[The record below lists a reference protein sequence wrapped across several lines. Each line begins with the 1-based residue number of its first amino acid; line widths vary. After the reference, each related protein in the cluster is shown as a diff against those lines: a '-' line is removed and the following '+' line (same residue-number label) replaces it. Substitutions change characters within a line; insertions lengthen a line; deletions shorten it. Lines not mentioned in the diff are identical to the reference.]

1 MPPSFGRPTKPHTKA
16 WSQTIAS
23 YDGFVFVTPEYN
35 HSISGALKNAL
46 DFLSR
51 EWNDKAAGFVSYGG
65 AGGARAVEHLRLIL
79 SELQVATVRRQVL
92 LSLLTDFE
100 NLTTF
105 VPLPGREDE
114 LSGML
119 DQVVAW
125 ARAMKTMRAA
135 RAVEVTAAAAG

>member
-1 MPPSFGRPTKPHTKA
+1 M
-16 WSQTIAS
+16 
-23 YDGFVFVTPEYN
+23 
-35 HSISGALKNAL
+35 
-46 DFLSR
+46 
-51 EWNDKAAGFVSYGG
+51 
-65 AGGARAVEHLRLIL
+65 
-79 SELQVATVRRQVL
+79 RRQVL
-92 LSLLTDFE
+92 LSLFTDFE

-135 RAVEVTAAAAG
+135 RAVEATAAAAG